1 VGPLGGQELVI
12 IIIVLALIFGASR
25 LPLLGRNVGQGI
37 KEFKKGVREAKDDDK
52 DKGKEPGRTDA
63 GTDASA
69 NGVAPGDDV
78 AAKRRD

>member
-1 VGPLGGQELVI
+1 MGPLGGQELLI
-12 IIIVLALIFGASR
+12 IVIVLALIFGASR

-52 DKGKEPGRTDA
+52 GKEQGRADA